1 MIMTSTTTQTDLR
14 QRSERLAEG
23 LAGGQV
29 YADIDYRPLSGERGL
44 YKGVRVVS
52 LYQTAS
58 SAWYLR
64 GLVAGKG
71 YRSFKIERIVNI
83 DVR

>member
-1 MIMTSTTTQTDLR
+1 MTSTDMSTDLR

-29 YADIDYRPLSGERGL
+29 YADIQYEPLSGERGMWR
-44 YKGVRVVS
+44 GVRVMS
-52 LYQTAS
+52 LYQTQS
-58 SAWYLR
+58 GAWYLR
-64 GLVAGKG
+64 GLIAGKG
-71 YRSFKIERIVNI
+71 YRSFKVDRIQDI